1 MSNGQ
6 RTVIAALQVS
16 LDGYVE
22 APEGDARDWVDSW
35 ADALELLGPVDAFVL
50 GRGMFDGRYEA
61 WWDAALA
68 DPDTASA
75 MFGRAPYPRE
85 VEYARRAHETPHI
98 VLSKTMTEV
107 EWPNVRIA
115 RDIDEIAALRR
126 EPGNA
131 VYVVGGPGLMAT
143 LMNADLI
150 DELRLILQP
159 VILGGGMPLFGGVG
173 QRHPLELVAAAAG
186 PGGRVDLTYR
196 VLR

>member
-68 DPDTASA
+68 DPDTPSA
-75 MFGRAPYPRE
+75 MFGRAPYPRD

-98 VLSKTMTEV
+98 VL
-107 EWPNVRIA
+107 
-115 RDIDEIAALRR
+115 
-126 EPGNA
+126 
-131 VYVVGGPGLMAT
+131 GGPGLVAT
-143 LMNADLI
+143 LMHAGLI
-150 DELRLILQP
+150 DELRLISQP
-159 VILGGGMPLFGGVG
+159 VILGGGKPLFGEVRP
-173 QRHPLELVAAAAG
+173 RHPLALVAAAAG
-186 PGGRVDLTYR
+186 AGGRVDLTYR